1 MREEGRREGHLN
13 VFIGGVRK
21 VWWSV
26 AAGEA
31 RTLKAGRRPNPR
43 DGTFLATAMPCQH
56 TSRVTSTFFPSLIH
70 VRESDQREYVTV
82 TR

>member
-31 RTLKAGRRPNPR
+31 RTLEAGRRPNPS
-43 DGTFLATAMPCQH
+43 DDTFLAATMPRHQL
-56 TSRVTSTFFPSLIH
+56 SRVTYTLFPSLIY
-70 VRESDQREYVTV
+70 VTEGDLRGYVTV
-82 TR
+82 AQ